1 MSAERMLSPLRRPV
15 EATLHVLDQAH
26 HNLERKDPS
35 SNPLI
40 REAVGLAKFSVAL
53 WAVAVSMALNAVGGP
68 TPAKPPA
75 EGSPRRSGAP
85 LFDRETA

>member
-15 EATLHVLDQAH
+15 ETTLHVLDKAH
-26 HNLERKDPS
+26 HNLERKDPN

-40 REAVGLAKFSVAL
+40 REAVGLAKFSVAF
-53 WAVAVSMALNAVGGP
+53 WAVVVSMALNTVGGP

-75 EGSPRRSGAP
+75 EGLPRRGGET